1 LVSRAKLLVAD
12 AVKSVGKVVYWAA
25 TFLAVL
31 IAAIA
36 LTSSFYDLSEPIVPV
51 VALLFGALVWLV
63 GWFCKQLLAA

>member
-1 LVSRAKLLVAD
+1 LASRTKLLIAD
-12 AVKSVGKVVYWAA
+12 AAKSVGAVVYWTT

-51 VALLFGALVWLV
+51 AALLFAALVWLG
-63 GWFCKQLLAA
+63 GWFCSQLLAG